1 MYNTQDSI
9 SLAATDGSA
18 DVRAALRSLQ
28 AGMWSFKGLMGDN
41 ENNRF
46 FSLTFVFENFCFLL
60 VLLWGHIMIT
70 CASGMHDFFYL

>member
-41 ENNRF
+41 ENNQF
-46 FSLTFVFENFCFLL
+46 FSLPLYLKTSVFYSYYYG
-60 VLLWGHIMIT
+60 VILW
-70 CASGMHDFFYL
+70 